1 MLGSFCLLYVF
12 YIWLSLILMHDGI
25 FCQGPSSLRIRTVL
39 SPIQSTVYSTIMT
52 VGIETRHRPATSDHT
67 WALGRHL
74 LRLLGRPEEDRLTR
88 WAAAAHAD
96 ALHVNDVL
104 RVLIQVPQCTGA
116 RGGVHLLDEPPHAD
130 ILLLR
135 ANKRGP
141 AAKNVTGALIGAQSL
156 ESVAAEISPPS
167 NAKKIKVDSTLRS
180 VSKSADLWRKSFVRF
195 KADTK

>member
-1 MLGSFCLLYVF
+1 MIIPYASYGIKAVQTRDP
-12 YIWLSLILMHDGI
+12 SL
-25 FCQGPSSLRIRTVL
+25 
-39 SPIQSTVYSTIMT
+39 
-52 VGIETRHRPATSDHT
+52 T

-74 LRLLGRPEEDRLTR
+74 LRLLGRPEEDRLAR

-135 ANKRGP
+135 ASRRGP
-141 AAKNVTGALIGAQSL
+141 AAKNVTEALIGAQPL
-156 ESVAAEISPPS
+156 ESIAAEISAPLKP
-167 NAKKIKVDSTLRS
+167 KRLK
-180 VSKSADLWRKSFVRF
+180 
-195 KADTK
+195 

>member
-1 MLGSFCLLYVF
+1 MIIPYASYGIKAVQTRDP
-12 YIWLSLILMHDGI
+12 SL
-25 FCQGPSSLRIRTVL
+25 
-39 SPIQSTVYSTIMT
+39 
-52 VGIETRHRPATSDHT
+52 T

-74 LRLLGRPEEDRLTR
+74 LRLLGRPEEDRLAR

-135 ANKRGP
+135 ASRRGP
-141 AAKNVTGALIGAQSL
+141 AAKNVTALIGVQPL
-156 ESVAAEISPPS
+156 ESIAAEISAPLKP
-167 NAKKIKVDSTLRS
+167 KRLK
-180 VSKSADLWRKSFVRF
+180 
-195 KADTK
+195 

>member
-1 MLGSFCLLYVF
+1 MIIPYASY
-12 YIWLSLILMHDGI
+12 GI
-25 FCQGPSSLRIRTVL
+25 KAG
-39 SPIQSTVYSTIMT
+39 QS
-52 VGIETRHRPATSDHT
+52 RDPALT

-74 LRLLGRPEEDRLTR
+74 LRLLGRPEEDWLAR

-135 ANKRGP
+135 GEQKRASGQ
-141 AAKNVTGALIGAQSL
+141 KCNGSIDWGATSG
-156 ESVAAEISPPS
+156 
-167 NAKKIKVDSTLRS
+167 KYCC
-180 VSKSADLWRKSFVRF
+180 
-195 KADTK
+195 

>member
-1 MLGSFCLLYVF
+1 MIIPYASHGIKAVQTCDP
-12 YIWLSLILMHDGI
+12 SL
-25 FCQGPSSLRIRTVL
+25 
-39 SPIQSTVYSTIMT
+39 
-52 VGIETRHRPATSDHT
+52 T

-74 LRLLGRPEEDRLTR
+74 LRLLGRPEEDRLAR

-135 ANKRGP
+135 ASRRGP
-141 AAKNVTGALIGAQSL
+141 AAKNVTEALIGAQPL
-156 ESVAAEISPPS
+156 ESIAAEISAPLKP
-167 NAKKIKVDSTLRS
+167 KRLK
-180 VSKSADLWRKSFVRF
+180 
-195 KADTK
+195 

>member
-1 MLGSFCLLYVF
+1 MIIPYASHGIKAVQTRDP
-12 YIWLSLILMHDGI
+12 SL
-25 FCQGPSSLRIRTVL
+25 
-39 SPIQSTVYSTIMT
+39 
-52 VGIETRHRPATSDHT
+52 T

-74 LRLLGRPEEDRLTR
+74 LRLLGRPEEDRLAR

-135 ANKRGP
+135 ASRRGP
-141 AAKNVTGALIGAQSL
+141 AAKNVTEALIGAQPL
-156 ESVAAEISPPS
+156 ESIAAEISAPLKP
-167 NAKKIKVDSTLRS
+167 KRLK
-180 VSKSADLWRKSFVRF
+180 
-195 KADTK
+195 